1 MNQDHVCL
9 VLFNFSD
16 LQSKYNKTRSNITAA
31 KFWESDVNQ
40 RGSFEKCYD
49 KHFYFLITQMKIS
62 SNTFE

>member
-16 LQSKYNKTRSNITAA
+16 LQSKYNKTRSNTTAA
-31 KFWESDVNQ
+31 KFWKSDVNQ
-40 RGSFEKCYD
+40 RVSFEKSCD
-49 KHFYFLITQMKIS
+49 KHYYLLITQMKIS